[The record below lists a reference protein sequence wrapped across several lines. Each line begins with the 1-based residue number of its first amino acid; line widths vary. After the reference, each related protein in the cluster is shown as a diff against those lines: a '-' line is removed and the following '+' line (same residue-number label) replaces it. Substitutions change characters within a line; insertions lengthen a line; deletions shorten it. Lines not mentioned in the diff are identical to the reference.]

1 MIWKAESSPPN
12 SRLSSFI
19 NSKES
24 FSIIDK
30 PLSDAERLFY
40 RLKIYTQDGNS
51 EFSKVQSVKWSAEK
65 NIQVI
70 QDYASNTLKIRL
82 GKSALS
88 KSMEVSI
95 LDMVGNVVYKNNY
108 SNSAEISIKTDK
120 WNTGFYFVQ
129 ISKSDSNPIV
139 EKIFIQGIW

>member
-1 MIWKAESSPPN
+1 
-12 SRLSSFI
+12 
-19 NSKES
+19 
-24 FSIIDK
+24 
-30 PLSDAERLFY
+30 
-40 RLKIYTQDGNS
+40 
-51 EFSKVQSVKWSAEK
+51 VKWSAEK

-139 EKIFIQGIW
+139 EKIFIQGI